1 MRKPQYI
8 GVKHARSQLSALLVE
23 ATKGHSTVI
32 TCYGKP
38 VAAIVPV
45 GQLAASSAQRSL
57 LSVAGSGK
65 GLWGATGADSVSPT
79 TALFSGTPMRKSAWK
94 PISLIPSETG
104 VQVAAFGC
112 EALVLRLTADRCDR
126 PAERPYRRHCNP
138 KHFSDFEE

>member
-65 GLWGATGADSVSPT
+65 GLWGNRRRFRESYHSFVQRHSNAEIGLETDFFDSERDGGTGRRV
-79 TALFSGTPMRKSAWK
+79 
-94 PISLIPSETG
+94 
-104 VQVAAFGC
+104 
-112 EALVLRLTADRCDR
+112 RL
-126 PAERPYRRHCNP
+126 
-138 KHFSDFEE
+138 